1 MQLMFNVKDT
11 ESNVIEDFVVIIDGS
26 EVEMLADKKTTKNAF
41 TYKTNLNYVV
51 KKSGFVDSTKVAYVV
66 GPDEPNKMDVQLVSL
81 T

>member
-1 MQLMFNVKDT
+1 MQLVFDIKDT
-11 ESNVIEDFVVIIDGS
+11 ESNILEDFIVIIDGT

-41 TYKTNLNYVV
+41 TYKTKLNYVV

-66 GPDEPNKMDVQLVSL
+66 GADEPNKMDVQLVSL